1 MTNVIPIR
9 RPIEMACTACGSL
22 ANAACDC
29 GAPYLPA
36 GQRAAEAIVA
46 NPRMSD
52 RAIAEQIGVGTMT
65 VNRARKQST
74 VPHGTVDVETRIGL
88 DGKERRMPVRRAVED
103 DDEEFSQSELASRN
117 RGSFMLRAQEAKNFA
132 FYSGKVDQKLV
143 EFARTT
149 ASAWC
154 ELVETLEKK
163 L

>member
-36 GQRAAEAIVA
+36 GQRAAEALAA
-46 NPRMSD
+46 NPQMSD
-52 RAIAEQIGVGTMT
+52 RAIARDIGVHHST
-65 VNRARKQST
+65 VNEARKST
-74 VPHGTVDVETRIGL
+74 VGNPTVDVETRIGL
-88 DGKERRMPVRRAVED
+88 DGKERRLPFRRAVED

>member
-9 RPIEMACTACGSL
+9 RPVEMACTACGSL

-52 RAIAEQIGVGTMT
+52 RAIAQEIGASPTTVGKA
-65 VNRARKQST
+65 RAQLSSS
-74 VPHGTVDVETRIGL
+74 GQLDSERIGL